1 MQIVQARP
9 RDAEAL
15 TRIAINSK
23 RHWCYPESWIKIWVK
38 VLTIT
43 PEFIQENET
52 YAVVIESRIAGF
64 HYNVMFGFDNN
75 QNRKD
80 K

>member
-23 RHWCYPESWIKIWVK
+23 RRWGYPESWIQIWVK
-38 VLTIT
+38 VLTTT

-64 HYNVMFGFDNN
+64 HALGVKGD
-75 QNRKD
+75 RLEL
-80 K
+80 